1 MFLNNTFGR
10 TVDILHR
17 TMDVSLLRQD
27 VIANNIANA
36 DTPNFKRSVV
46 NFETAL
52 GDALRSERHTP
63 KFQAALTNERHV
75 PFDRPIDYRTVRPS
89 RFLDHM
95 TSSKNNDN
103 NVDIEVES
111 AELLTNQLLYT
122 LMTNSLNSQF
132 EQVNIVLRG

>member
-1 MFLNNTFGR
+1 MFLNNNFGK

-27 VIANNIANA
+27 VIADNIANS

-52 GDALRSERHTP
+52 GDALRSERQRR
-63 KFQAALTNERHV
+63 FQPSLTNERHI
-75 PFDRPIDYRTVRPS
+75 PFDRPVDYRSVRPT
-89 RFLDHM
+89 RFLDHL

-103 NVDIEVES
+103 NVDIEVET
-111 AELLTNQLLYT
+111 AELLTNQLLYS
-122 LMTNSLNSQF
+122 LMTSSINAQF

>member
-1 MFLNNTFGR
+1 MFLNTNFGR

-17 TMDVSLLRQD
+17 SMDVSLLRQD
-27 VIANNIANA
+27 VIANNIANV
-36 DTPNFKRSVV
+36 DTPNFKRTVV

-52 GDALRSERHTP
+52 GDALRSDRPQRFHP
-63 KFQAALTNERHV
+63 ALTNERHI
-75 PFDRPIDYRTVRPS
+75 PFHRPMDYRSVRPT
-89 RFLDHM
+89 RFLDHL

-103 NVDIEVES
+103 NVDIEVET

-122 LMTNSLNSQF
+122 LMTNSLNSQL

>member
-1 MFLNNTFGR
+1 MFLNNNFGR

-27 VIANNIANA
+27 VIANNIANV

-52 GDALRSERHTP
+52 GDALRSDRP
-63 KFQAALTNERHV
+63 QRFQPALTNERHI
-75 PFDRPIDYRTVRPS
+75 PFHRPTDYRAVQPT
-89 RFLDHM
+89 RFLDHL
-95 TSSKNNDN
+95 TSSKNNDS
-103 NVDIEVES
+103 NVDIEVET

-122 LMTNSLNSQF
+122 LMTNSLNAQF